1 VGDQGDVATRL
12 GVTVEDQCHEEK
24 HVPKRKGRD
33 SHTGLEM
40 RPSDAPQAFHQPN
53 RPWRRPEAFHG

>member
-1 VGDQGDVATRL
+1 MP
-12 GVTVEDQCHEEK
+12 EEK

-40 RPSDAPQAFHQPN
+40 RPSEAPEASHQPN
-53 RPWRRPEAFHG
+53 PLRHRPPDFSLEG